1 LELARGQD
9 REWGLERAERFPGL
23 REILRLVR
31 RGWTNGELAAIFE
44 LSEKHISHVIN
55 ARLRWPVT

>member
-1 LELARGQD
+1 
-9 REWGLERAERFPGL
+9 LERAERFLGL
-23 REILRLVR
+23 HEILRLVR